1 MRAIRVAILW
11 ASGATAFAGAP
22 RGDRV
27 VEPGVISTAAAEVRI
42 AYRPDGRQIAWGSIG
57 RNADAGQQDIWEM
70 HRTANGWSPPARAS
84 FDTDAVEFDPAFSQ
98 DSKHLY
104 FDSDRA
110 GGYGGTDVYVVDVDV
125 TTNQFSAP
133 RNVGPRVNS
142 KGDEWAATPTPR
154 GSLIFSSDGWGGEG
168 KHDLFESDPQL
179 KQAPRNLGREIN
191 GPEEDFDA
199 ALGPDGKTLVFSSGT
214 MSDTETH
221 VRLFRSQYTG
231 KAWTAREELKLGCS
245 DFVIG
250 PAFATGRPNTLY
262 YSAKCP
268 DGLGRMDIREVEL
281 PKAAA
286 PAQRC
291 RGRQSLGCLRGGTF
305 SGSPAVWSSGMVGLI
320 RGRFL
325 IRACVTASNPDAS
338 VINFG
343 SLNAVPKNVMPK
355 GIPNTWAAGTWT

>member
-1 MRAIRVAILW
+1 MGLTRVYISRMRAIRVAILW
-11 ASGATAFAGAP
+11 ASGATAFAGAQ

-57 RNADAGQQDIWEM
+57 RNTDAGQQDIWEM
-70 HRTANGWSPPARAS
+70 HRSANGWSPPARAS

-110 GGYGGTDVYVVDVDV
+110 GGYGGTDVYEVDVDL
-125 TTNQFSAP
+125 TTNRFSAP

-168 KHDLFESDPQL
+168 KHDLFESDPHL

-199 ALGPDGKTLVFSSGT
+199 ALGSDGKTLVFSSGT
-214 MSDTETH
+214 MSDTAAH
-221 VRLFRSQYTG
+221 ARLFRSQYTG
-231 KAWTAREELKLGCS
+231 KAWIGRDELKLGCS
-245 DFVIG
+245 EFMIG
-250 PAFATGRPNTLY
+250 AAFATARPNTLY

-281 PKAAA
+281 PKPAA
-286 PAQRC
+286 PLKDVA
-291 RGRQSLGCLRGGTF
+291 
-305 SGSPAVWSSGMVGLI
+305 GSSP
-320 RGRFL
+320 
-325 IRACVTASNPDAS
+325 
-338 VINFG
+338 
-343 SLNAVPKNVMPK
+343 
-355 GIPNTWAAGTWT
+355 